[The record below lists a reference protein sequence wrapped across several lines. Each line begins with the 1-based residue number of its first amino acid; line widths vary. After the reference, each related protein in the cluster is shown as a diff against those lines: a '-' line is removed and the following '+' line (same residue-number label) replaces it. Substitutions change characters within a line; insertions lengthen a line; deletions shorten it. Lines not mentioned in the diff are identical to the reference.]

1 MMRRHE
7 GWRRTDGGGRGKES
21 AGETA
26 RQEQREQRVR
36 VKTENHKDTLR

>member
-1 MMRRHE
+1 M
-7 GWRRTDGGGRGKES
+7 GRTDGGDGGAKES

-36 VKTENHKDTLR
+36 VKTENHKGTLR

>member
-1 MMRRHE
+1 M
-7 GWRRTDGGGRGKES
+7 GRTDGGGGGGKES

-36 VKTENHKDTLR
+36 VKTENHRDTLG